1 MCMSI
6 NVQPGITID
15 YATGKAVLSDE
26 DAISGYGKNQWKYR
40 EKDVCV
46 E

>member
-1 MCMSI
+1 MYVY

-15 YATGKAVLSDE
+15 YSTERQCFPIRMRQQVQ
-26 DAISGYGKNQWKYR
+26 GKNQWKYR